1 MSCNETLLTVEVLPQ
16 QAFMIAAVS
25 DSVVTGVQ
33 KMAARAL
40 FCVLMMCVAPFAS
53 ASGPSGAQQKGAEAF
68 LAAVASGNP
77 QAVAQELNPDELAN
91 LRSRLL
97 TLLRAEDL
105 RSDNTYRSRLFGPGR
120 SLADVNS
127 MTAERFWVALS
138 ERLRLRAR
146 SYQKFDWLGAVPDG
160 KVVLLVGK
168 GIPAKDQGGVPVV
181 VTVALMQYGAQWRAA
196 IPSEIEAQL
205 DDLLE
210 GRVAGTPAPPSTGA
224 VSSAA
229 AAPAAP
235 PLAPGI
241 SELLA
246 RAEAALA
253 DGKCQDYYDQ
263 FMSPNFN
270 HATSRS
276 AKKTLVNACTNNENT
291 RETMITTLRIVQ
303 ELSPKY
309 EMGGSRAVYDVSGQ
323 GLPYER
329 FVLERDKDMHWYIA
343 E

>member
-1 MSCNETLLTVEVLPQ
+1 MLLLSAAIVP
-16 QAFMIAAVS
+16 AFAA
-25 DSVVTGVQ
+25 
-33 KMAARAL
+33 
-40 FCVLMMCVAPFAS
+40 
-53 ASGPSGAQQKGAEAF
+53 GPSGAQEKGAENF
-68 LAAVASGNP
+68 LRAVASGNA
-77 QAVAQELNPDELAN
+77 QAVAQELHPDEIGK
-91 LRSRLL
+91 LRERLL
-97 TLLRAEDL
+97 VLLRAENL

-120 SLADVNS
+120 SLADVES
-127 MTAERFWVALS
+127 MTAVRFYVSLA

-146 SYQKFDWLGAVPDG
+146 AYEKFKWLGVVPDD
-160 KVVLLVGK
+160 KIVYLVGK
-168 GIPAKDQGGVPVV
+168 GIPPRDQGAVPVV

-196 IPSEIEAQL
+196 IPSEVEAQI

-210 GRVAGTPAPPSTGA
+210 GRVAGAASAPPSA
-224 VSSAA
+224 SAA
-229 AAPAAP
+229 AAARQ

-253 DGKCQDYYDQ
+253 AGNCQQYYDE

-276 AKKTLVNACTNNENT
+276 ARKTLVNACTNNEST

-303 ELSPKY
+303 ELQPRY
-309 EMGGSRAVYDVSGQ
+309 DLGGTRAVYDVSGQ

-329 FVLERDKDMHWYIA
+329 FALERDEDMKWYIA

>member
-1 MSCNETLLTVEVLPQ
+1 MP
-16 QAFMIAAVS
+16 F
-25 DSVVTGVQ
+25 
-33 KMAARAL
+33 RAL
-40 FCVLMMCVAPFAS
+40 ISMLLLAGIAFPVVAA
-53 ASGPSGAQQKGAEAF
+53 GPSGAQQKGAEAF
-68 LAAVASGNP
+68 LNAVATGNP
-77 QAVAQELNPDELAN
+77 QAVAQELHPEELEK

-97 TLLRAEDL
+97 TLLRAEGMQG
-105 RSDNTYRSRLFGPGR
+105 SGTYRSRLFGPGK
-120 SLADVNS
+120 SLPQLES
-127 MTAERFWVALS
+127 STAEKFYAALS

-146 SYQKFDWLGAVPDG
+146 VYEKFDWLAAVPDG
-160 KVVLLVGK
+160 KVVYLIGK
-168 GIPAKDQGGVPVV
+168 GEQPKDRGSVKVMVMVG
-181 VTVALMQYGAQWRAA
+181 LMQYGQQWRA
-196 IPSEIEAQL
+196 IVPTEVEAQL

-210 GRVAGTPAPPSTGA
+210 GRAAGEPAPVPGA
-224 VSSAA
+224 SAA
-229 AAPAAP
+229 AAQPAKQ

-246 RAEAALA
+246 RAEASLA
-253 DGKCQDYYDQ
+253 AGNCQEYYDQ

-303 ELSPKY
+303 ELQPRY
-309 EMGGSRAVYDVSGQ
+309 DLGGSRAVYDVSGQ

-329 FVLERDKDMHWYIA
+329 FVLERDKDQRWYIA